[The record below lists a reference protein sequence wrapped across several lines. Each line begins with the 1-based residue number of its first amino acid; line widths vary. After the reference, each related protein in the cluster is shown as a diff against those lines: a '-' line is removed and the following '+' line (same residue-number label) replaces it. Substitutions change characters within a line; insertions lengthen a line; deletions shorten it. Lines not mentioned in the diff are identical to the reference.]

1 MPSKKQDMSDFPF
14 IPPTSVVTLPGTNK
28 AAAFTPKTSEVFK
41 EEHNIPPVFISE
53 KMQYI
58 PWGADN
64 QMPYN
69 IIDLIESDET
79 LATCQMFNAEVCYGS
94 GLVYDTSSA
103 TAQTKNEV
111 EDFLADNDLPTYF
124 LGVCQDFKH
133 FGFAVSVIIL
143 NEDGSRIV
151 RLARKQACYVRFA
164 PADKNGTIPYIL
176 YANWRNTPSP
186 EDIERI
192 ELLNPQSPLSDL
204 QQRLSKGKTKN
215 NANQNSS
222 FFTLNSSFSNR
233 KFAVLSRVPTPDN
246 TYYPIPYYA
255 ALFKGK
261 WYNIKQLIGIAKE
274 AKLKNSAPIKYHIE
288 IANSF
293 WNNIFKVEGITDKVK
308 QQERVNKEKDNIIN
322 FLTGM
327 ENSGKVLFSTF
338 YVSPNGEEQHDV
350 VINKIETDKEGGDWA
365 TDIIEAVNMM
375 CFTMRVHSNLVGSV
389 PGKTQTNNSG
399 SDKRELYTIA
409 QALQKPYHDL
419 LFNVHRLIIRFNNW
433 SAVKP
438 DCPFIQLTTLD
449 ENKDAKQVSTEKQD
463 TNPNSKND

>member
-1 MPSKKQDMSDFPF
+1 MSFPHLPFAHIFALKKQYMSDFSF
-14 IPPTSVVTLPGTNK
+14 IPPTSVVTIPG
-28 AAAFTPKTSEVFK
+28 AHASAAFTSKTSEVFK
-41 EEHNIPPVFISE
+41 EEHNIAPIIIND
-53 KMQYI
+53 KMKYI
-58 PWGADN
+58 PWGGDN

-79 LATCQMFNAEVCYGS
+79 MSTCQMFNAEVCYGS
-94 GLVYDTSSA
+94 GLVYDTELA
-103 TAQTKNEV
+103 TAQV
-111 EDFLADNDLPTYF
+111 QAQVDDFVLDNDLASYF

-133 FGFAVSVIIL
+133 FGFCVSVIIL
-143 NEDGSRIV
+143 NEDASRIV
-151 RLARKQACYVRFA
+151 RIVRKQACYVRFA
-164 PADKNGTIPYIL
+164 PADKSGVIPYIL
-176 YANWRNTPSP
+176 YANWRNTVSP

-192 ELLNPQSPLSDL
+192 ELLNPQSPLTDL
-204 QQRLSKGKTKN
+204 HTRSKKIK
-215 NANQNSS
+215 
-222 FFTLNSSFSNR
+222 
-233 KFAVLSRVPTPDN
+233 KFAVVSRIPTPDN

-261 WYNIKQLIGIAKE
+261 WY
-274 AKLKNSAPIKYHIE
+274 HIE

-293 WNNIFKVEGITDKVK
+293 WNNIFKVEGITDRVK
-308 QQERVNKEKDNIIN
+308 QLERVNEEKDKIIN

-338 YVSPNGEEQHDV
+338 YVSPTGEEQHDV

-365 TDIIEAVNMM
+365 TDIVEAINMM

-389 PGKTQTNNSG
+389 PGKSQTNNSG

-419 LFNVHRLIIRFNNW
+419 LFGVHRLIMRFNKWQN
-433 SAVKP
+433 VTP

-449 ENKDAKQVSTEKQD
+449 ENMDAKQVSLNKQGNNED
-463 TNPNSKND
+463 TDKQQ